1 MDSEIIFI
9 LPFRRDRRGE
19 KMSGAGGARFRWG
32 YEAGAV
38 GTIARLIPE
47 WEIANARPEPPRRT
61 GWNAQLQE

>member
-19 KMSGAGGARFRWG
+19 KMSGA
-32 YEAGAV
+32 AGEVLLGICSRAL

-47 WEIANARPEPPRRT
+47 WEIANARPEPPRRN
-61 GWNAQLQE
+61 GWNAELQE